1 MDRGAWWA
9 TVHGV
14 AEVLDTTESVNY
26 SDWAP
31 ACIPWLLILCSSLFQ
46 QFPPNTSNSAL
57 YFYSFFS
64 SSFNP
69 SSFRPAHLYSSFK
82 AQSHMPRALWCP
94 LHIPTLPWE
103 RLLFPPLSGHL
114 LWQSQSNNCC
124 CSFTKSRP
132 TLCGPMDCSTPGFPG
147 LHCFLEFAQT
157 HVHGVGDAIMEFLV
171 YFFWHCLSFVFLPIL
186 MTNAFEVRGSAI
198 G

>member
-14 AEVLDTTESVNY
+14 AEVLDTTENLNY
-26 SDWAP
+26 YDWAP

-69 SSFRPAHLYSSFK
+69 SSSSLHTCTHPSKPSHTCPVLSDVLSTSPLYLG
-82 AQSHMPRALWCP
+82 RD
-94 LHIPTLPWE
+94 
-103 RLLFPPLSGHL
+103 
-114 LWQSQSNNCC
+114 C
-124 CSFTKSRP
+124 CSLPCPVTCSDSPSQTTVIVHSLSRGQLFAAP
-132 TLCGPMDCSTPGFPG
+132 WTAAPQAFPASTVSWSS
-147 LHCFLEFAQT
+147 LRLMS
-157 HVHGVGDAIMEFLV
+157 MESVMPSWNF
-171 YFFWHCLSFVFLPIL
+171 
-186 MTNAFEVRGSAI
+186 
-198 G
+198 